1 MKFIKIIA
9 IVLIILIALVVV
21 VGLFLP
27 KDFTVKR
34 SVHIDTNPT
43 HVSVYIVNLNQWP
56 HWSPW
61 KDFDETMHTTLGDQI
76 HGVGAHQ
83 SWTGDSST
91 GRLEFTAVSKER
103 VDFTCYFE
111 ETQSEAACYLSFV
124 PKADGTQVEW
134 AMSGSVDT
142 PIVGGYFALLMDSM
156 VGPMF
161 EHGLDKMKRA
171 AEQRRDEQSAAEAEP
186 ATTATTSDQEPACR
200 VVA

>member
-1 MKFIKIIA
+1 MKIIKIIA
-9 IVLIILIALVVV
+9 IVLIILIAVVV
-21 VGLFLP
+21 IVGLFLP
-27 KDFTVKR
+27 KDFVVKR
-34 SVHIDTNPT
+34 SVQIATNPT

-61 KDFDETMHTTLGDQI
+61 KDYDETMKTTLGDQI

-83 SWTGDSST
+83 SWSGDSST

-111 ETQSEAACYLSFV
+111 DTDSEADCYLSFV
-124 PKADGTQVEW
+124 PVGDGTQVEW
-134 AMSGSVDT
+134 SMSGSVDT

-171 AEQRRDEQSAAEAEP
+171 AEQRREEQSAGEP
-186 ATTATTSDQEPACR
+186 EQSTPTATADQETSAD
-200 VVA
+200 